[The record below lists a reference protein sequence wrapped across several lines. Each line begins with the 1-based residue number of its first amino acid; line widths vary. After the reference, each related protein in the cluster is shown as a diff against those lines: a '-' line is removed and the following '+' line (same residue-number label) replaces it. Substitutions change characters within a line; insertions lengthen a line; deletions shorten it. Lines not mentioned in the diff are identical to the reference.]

1 MDYDKLPKKGKY
13 DPLDEGL
20 RSQDKISI
28 YHKYIET
35 HVNLEYENLKEAIEN
50 KDYIENECWLNAITD
65 HYKNLFQH
73 KKITRETILELINK
87 TEDNIKD
94 GISVND
100 VMPFFQTYGIQLRV
114 FDYIGQLT
122 RPCLP
127 TLDRIFPT
135 AARF

>member
-1 MDYDKLPKKGKY
+1 MLTNEDFYNMYEKGYIDAIYIIDYDKLPKKGKY
-13 DPLDEGL
+13 KPLDESL

-35 HVNLEYENLKEAIEN
+35 YVNLEYEHLKEAIEN

-65 HYKNLFQH
+65 YYKNLFQH
-73 KKITRETILELINK
+73 KKITRETILTLINE

-100 VMPFFQTYGIQLRV
+100 VMPLFSNIR
-114 FDYIGQLT
+114 DSIKS
-122 RPCLP
+122 
-127 TLDRIFPT
+127 I
-135 AARF
+135 